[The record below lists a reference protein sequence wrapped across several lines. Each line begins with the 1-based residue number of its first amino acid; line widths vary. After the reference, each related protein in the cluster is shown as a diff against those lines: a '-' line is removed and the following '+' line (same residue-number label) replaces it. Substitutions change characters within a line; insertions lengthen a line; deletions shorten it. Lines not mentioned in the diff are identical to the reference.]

1 MQTSDAIFKK
11 IINEEKHYNEKPAK
25 FLAAWKR
32 GVKLAGEGYFNIIG
46 TVDDATDKNQLRPN
60 HRAIERALRC
70 VSRGEAAF
78 LAGMYSFYNAY
89 DGQRYLE
96 QTNNPNITDLACLD
110 REYVEI
116 ISELFLNY
124 TGSWL

>member
-1 MQTSDAIFKK
+1 MQASESIFKK
-11 IINEEKHYNEKPAK
+11 IINEEKLYNEKPAK

-32 GVKLAGEGYFNIIG
+32 GVKLAGEDYFIVIG

-60 HRAIERALRC
+60 YEVIDRALSC
-70 VSRGEAAF
+70 VSGGEAIF
-78 LAGMYSFYNAY
+78 LAALYSFYNAY

-96 QTNNPNITDLACLD
+96 QVNNPNITDLACLD
-110 REYVEI
+110 REHVEI